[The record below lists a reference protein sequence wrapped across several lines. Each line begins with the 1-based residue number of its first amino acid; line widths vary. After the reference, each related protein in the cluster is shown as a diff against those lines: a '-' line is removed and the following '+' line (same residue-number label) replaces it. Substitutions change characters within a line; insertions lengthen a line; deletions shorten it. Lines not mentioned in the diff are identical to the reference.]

1 VILPVVVIAGTGLAA
16 LEGSGNFFEEL
27 GGLILGLGVAWLAR
41 CAVVLREGGGGEY
54 FTTLT
59 GYFVISTYV
68 VHLYSDLG
76 SLSFDR

>member
-1 VILPVVVIAGTGLAA
+1 MILLVVVIADTGLAA

-27 GGLILGLGVAWLAR
+27 GGLILGLVVAWLAR
-41 CAVVLREGGGGEY
+41 CVVVLGEEGSKY

-59 GYFVISTYV
+59 SYFVISTYV